1 MTKEDLL
8 KELQVS
14 PEILD
19 DDNNKPKFQVA
30 PHSTSNSSSSE
41 GLVSYGMNT

>member
-8 KELQVS
+8 KELQLS

-19 DDNNKPKFQVA
+19 DDNN
-30 PHSTSNSSSSE
+30 SSNSTSSE
-41 GLVSYGMNT
+41 GLVS